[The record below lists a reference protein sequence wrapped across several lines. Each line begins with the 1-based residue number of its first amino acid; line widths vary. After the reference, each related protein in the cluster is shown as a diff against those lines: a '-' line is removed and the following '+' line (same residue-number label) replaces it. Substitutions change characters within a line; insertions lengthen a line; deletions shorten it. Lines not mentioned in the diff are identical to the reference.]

1 MHTALGP
8 ASHCKV
14 KEVPEA
20 DRASVAEHIV
30 VLVRMKD
37 ERWSTDGSPL
47 HSTYPSLERLVMVF
61 HNDVNGPTSP
71 RKQAVEFA
79 DRIIKET
86 KVV

>member
-1 MHTALGP
+1 MHTAVGP

-14 KEVPEA
+14 KKVPEA

-37 ERWSTDGSPL
+37 EPRSTGGSPL

-61 HNDVNGPTSP
+61 HNEVNGPISP
-71 RKQAVEFA
+71 REQAVEFF